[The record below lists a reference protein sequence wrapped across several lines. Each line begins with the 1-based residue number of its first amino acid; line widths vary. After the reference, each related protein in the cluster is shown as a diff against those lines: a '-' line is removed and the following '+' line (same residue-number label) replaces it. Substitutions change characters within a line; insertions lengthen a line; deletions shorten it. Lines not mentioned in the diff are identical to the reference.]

1 MLDSNPAVRRSQPA
15 QRNFLIIDDDPAE
28 REIMARTIK
37 DAYPGTWVRQLDD
50 PDAAEKVCA
59 EATFDCVILDYNMP
73 QIDGLSVAQK
83 LRPRFPYLPLVLVT
97 SVGDEMLAA
106 HALRSG
112 VSDYIPKSRIN
123 TDSIHRTIARAMH
136 VSEQSRVIEDQRNE
150 LENFAYALAHDFKQP
165 IRQIRTFAKLISG
178 ELAGADAGEIQQHLT
193 YMSDAARRLGNLVDV
208 MSQYTLLSKVPEI
221 GAVSLASVLTDIRAS
236 LATYLDERHGRLTV
250 RDLPV
255 VRGNETLMIQAL
267 QNLIVNGLKY
277 NKSETPHVEV
287 RARLQHG
294 RCIIA
299 VRDNGIGMEE
309 KYLTEI
315 FKPLMRLHPGSEYT
329 GSGLGLT
336 LARKAITVQQGK
348 VWCES
353 KLGEGSTFYIDVPIP
368 AEAAATNGSAV
379 QVKTETSAR

>member
-1 MLDSNPAVRRSQPA
+1 MLDSTPNPRQQRSSPV
-15 QRNFLIIDDDPAE
+15 QRSFLIIDDDPAE
-28 REIMARTIK
+28 REIMARTIR
-37 DAYPGTWVRQLDD
+37 DAYPGTKVRQLDN
-50 PDAAEKVCA
+50 PDDAESACA
-59 EATFDCVILDYNMP
+59 DGNFDCVILDYNMP

-123 TDSIHRTIARAMH
+123 SDSIHRTIARAMH
-136 VSEQSRVIEDQRNE
+136 VSEQSRVIEEQRNE

-178 ELAGADAGEIQQHLT
+178 ELTGNDAGEVQQHLS

-208 MSQYTLLSKVPEI
+208 MSQYTLLSKPPEI
-221 GAVSLASVLTDIRAS
+221 GTVNLGLVLADVRAS
-236 LATYLDERHGRLTV
+236 LATYLDERHGQLV
-250 RDLPV
+250 VGDLPN

-277 NKSETPHVEV
+277 NKSATPRVEV
-287 RARLQHG
+287 GARMQYS
-294 RCIIA
+294 RCIVS

-353 KLGEGSTFYIDVPIP
+353 KPDEGSTFYIDLPIP
-368 AEAAATNGSAV
+368 VEVTASTAPEG
-379 QVKTETSAR
+379 

>member
-1 MLDSNPAVRRSQPA
+1 MLEAGSTTPLRHATPVQRS
-15 QRNFLIIDDDPAE
+15 FLIIDDDPAE
-28 REIMARTIK
+28 REIMARTIR
-37 DAYPGTWVRQLDD
+37 DAYPGTKVRQLDN
-50 PDAAEKVCA
+50 PDDAEIACVDGN
-59 EATFDCVILDYNMP
+59 FDCVILDYNMP
-73 QIDGLSVAQK
+73 QTDGLSVAQK

-123 TDSIHRTIARAMH
+123 ADSIHRTIARAMH
-136 VSEQSRVIEDQRNE
+136 VSEQSRVIEEQRNE

-178 ELAGADAGEIQQHLT
+178 ELTGNDAGDVQQHLT

-208 MSQYTLLSKVPEI
+208 MSQYTLLSKPPEI
-221 GAVSLASVLTDIRAS
+221 GTVDLGAVLADVRAS
-236 LATYLDERHGRLTV
+236 LATYLEERHGQLV
-250 RDLPV
+250 VHSLPTI
-255 VRGNETLMIQAL
+255 RGNETLMIQAI

-277 NKSETPHVEV
+277 NKSETPRVNV
-287 RARLQHG
+287 SARLQYS
-294 RCIIA
+294 RCIVA
-299 VRDNGIGMEE
+299 VSDNGIGMEE

-315 FKPLMRLHPGSEYT
+315 FRPLMRLHPGSEYS

-336 LARKAITVQQGK
+336 LARKAIAVQQGK

-353 KLGEGSTFYIDVPIP
+353 RLGEGSTFYIDLPIP
-368 AEAAATNGSAV
+368 VETTVAASEARAS
-379 QVKTETSAR
+379 